1 MAGYYGYNNN
11 NPGGGMLSRI
21 FQNLPTVT
29 RNLFLINVL
38 MFLATLI
45 NQNFMVGT
53 FAVFY
58 PKSPFF
64 RFWQPVTYMFMHGN
78 FWHLFVNMWCLL
90 MFGTALERTIGS
102 RKYLIFYLVTGLG
115 ALAVHFLVQ
124 DLQAKAIIADAGQM
138 SQAYIDILR
147 TPTLGASGAIYGVQ
161 IAYAMLYP
169 DDLWTLVFPPVTLKA
184 KWFVLI
190 FMGIEL
196 FTGITGTMDGVA
208 HFAHLG
214 GALFGFLLIYYWRK
228 SGKLWRR

>member
-1 MAGYYGYNNN
+1 MAQYYGYGNNS
-11 NPGGGMLSRI
+11 GGFLERLFGNM
-21 FQNLPTVT
+21 PTVT

-38 MFLATLI
+38 MYIATLV
-45 NQNFMVGT
+45 NQNFMVET

-64 RFWQPVTYMFMHGN
+64 RFWQPITYMFMHGN

-90 MFGTALERTIGS
+90 MFGSALERTIGAK
-102 RKYLIFYLVTGLG
+102 KYLLFYFVAGLG
-115 ALAVHFLVQ
+115 ALLIHFLVQ
-124 DLQAKAIIADAGQM
+124 DIQAKSLLIDGTQM

-161 IAYAMLYP
+161 VGYAMLYP
-169 DDLWTLVFPPVTLKA
+169 NDLWTLIFPPVTLKA

-196 FTGITGTMDGVA
+196 VTGITGTMDGIA

-214 GALFGFLLIYYWRK
+214 GALFGFLLIFYWKK
-228 SGKLWRR
+228 SGKLWRK